1 MGFQVSPGVE
11 IKEIDLSNVVPA
23 ISTSLGATAGA
34 FNWGPVS
41 EVTMVSSEK
50 ELAST
55 FGGPDDNTASFF
67 WTAASFLKYS
77 NALKVVRVATTN
89 LNATASGTGVLV
101 KNKDHYE
108 DPTLSLTDDWI
119 AKYPGLLGNSL
130 KVSVCPAGDAAV
142 FAAWAYEDNFDN
154 APTTSTFAS
163 DKSCSNDEMH
173 VVVVDEDGEW
183 TGTPGTV
190 LDIFPGVSQASD
202 AKNADGSSNYYKTV
216 LNSSKYVWWGDDDST
231 LTNASS
237 TTLAVAGDFMS
248 SITTAVIDT
257 SLSGGTDDNAPT
269 LGEMQ
274 LGFDMFAD
282 SATIDVNLLF
292 TVPGAN
298 TAISGDPGS
307 DTALAN
313 YIINIAQTRKDCVA
327 FLSPPIEDTVN
338 ETSPAVEVKAW
349 ADQLTSSSYGFIDSS
364 ALYMYDK
371 YNDTFR
377 WIPAAGHMAGLCANT
392 DKIADPWYSPAGY
405 DRGQLRNVTKLAFN
419 PDQADRDTLYK
430 ARINPLVAFPG
441 QGKLLFGDKTAQA
454 KPSSFDRIN
463 VRRLF
468 IVLEKAIATAAKYQ
482 LFEFNDDFTRAQF
495 RNMVEPFLRD
505 VKGRRGITDFAVVCD
520 GTNNTGQIIDTNQ
533 FVADIY
539 IKPARSINFITLSFI
554 ATRSDV
560 EFSEIIGQ

>member
-23 ISTSLGATAGA
+23 VSTSLGATAGA

-41 EVTMVSSEK
+41 EVTMISSEK

-55 FGGPDDNTASFF
+55 FGTPDDNTASFY

-101 KNKDHYE
+101 KNDEHYE
-108 DPTLSLTDDWI
+108 SLVTTITDDWV

-142 FAAWAYEDNFDN
+142 FAAWTYKDNFPS

-163 DKSCSNDEMH
+163 GKSCTNDEMH
-173 VVVVDEDGEW
+173 IVVVDVDGKW
-183 TGTPGTV
+183 TGTANSI
-190 LDIFPGVSQASD
+190 LEKFEGVSQASD
-202 AKNADGSSNYYKTV
+202 AKNSDGTSNYYKTR
-216 LNSSKYVWWGDDDST
+216 LNNSKYIWWGDDDST

-237 TTLAVAGDFMS
+237 TTAAVAGDFMS

-257 SLSGGTDDNAPT
+257 SLTGGTDDNAPT

-274 LGFDMFAD
+274 LGFDMFKDAD
-282 SATIDVNLLF
+282 TIDVNLIF
-292 TVPGAN
+292 GVPGAN
-298 TAISGDPGS
+298 GATSGQSGD
-307 DTALAN
+307 DTVFANYLIALAE
-313 YIINIAQTRKDCVA
+313 TRKDCVA
-327 FLSPPIEDTVN
+327 FVSPAIADTVDEN
-338 ETSPAVEVKAW
+338 SPADEVKAW
-349 ADQLTSSSYGFIDSS
+349 ADQLTSSSYGFIDST
-364 ALYMYDK
+364 AVYMYDK
-371 YNDTFR
+371 HNDTYR
-377 WIPAAGHMAGLCANT
+377 WVGAAGHMAGLCANT
-392 DKIADPWYSPAGY
+392 DQVADPWYSPAGY
-405 DRGQLRNVTKLAFN
+405 DRGQLRGVTKLAYN
-419 PDQADRDTLYK
+419 PDKTDRDTLYK

-441 QGKLLFGDKTAQA
+441 QGKLLFGDKTSQA
-454 KPSSFDRIN
+454 KPSAFDRIN

-482 LFEFNDDFTRAQF
+482 LFEFNDEFTRAQF

-505 VKGRRGITDFAVVCD
+505 IKGRRGITDFAVICD

-539 IKPARSINFITLSFI
+539 IKPTRSINFITLSFI
-554 ATRSDV
+554 ATRTDV